1 MKRTLSL
8 CLCLTLLLN
17 ALALFGGCARQNEI
31 NMEGFSI
38 VYPSDKELTTTF
50 RSQTIA
56 FAANVEK
63 ATGTRIKTL
72 PDTQSAEKEILVGLT
87 DREES
92 TKAYERIKGNGFAIE
107 IKENTIV
114 IVGNTPIMTLYAMQY
129 FTEQY
134 LGVEKQSTTLSLPR
148 KVTRNKLPT
157 VELANSSGALCSFV
171 YDAALD
177 TKPGNKWTTAYS
189 DYDYDYPYQVLLDC
203 LDALVRQTDLRKN
216 DFTKK
221 ADDTEPD
228 GTEVLIGL
236 PNRAEVR
243 ECLDTIPD
251 EYAGVFVK
259 NGKVI
264 VTARSDSALTRS
276 REMFIDLIKDA
287 TLTAEDGTLS
297 ILFPCDLALTDAYFG
312 DYVTDFPKPEGLELY
327 NIQDAGEG
335 ALQYLY
341 MGEGVNAQ
349 TFGTYCET
357 LVSQGYTPLMENK
370 VEESLFAT
378 YTNKKANV
386 SLYVAY
392 NAFLHGADEYDYEP
406 RLRVVSAPL
415 EEYTAPSSDIITADP
430 AYNKTTD
437 SSITAINLPSSDVG
451 MGYVVML
458 EDGRFVVFD
467 GGSNNEFNEK
477 LNATHL
483 WNTLAGLYQKANGK
497 APSASDPIKIAA
509 WVITHSHSDHY
520 QVFDQF
526 LTQYAKGN
534 NVKLEYLLGNFPS
547 EMATYNAGGSSPH
560 MTNSARDIAS
570 RAPGCKY
577 VRVHTGE
584 TYYFANLRID
594 VLYTQEDGNPLRY
607 DIFNDTSVSLR
618 FTMTATDA
626 NGNRVTNEEATV
638 TSVWLADTFIYG
650 SRFMTAMYGDT
661 LQSDMVQLAHHGNVG
676 CESPLYRCIAPKLV
690 WFPHVY
696 TAFKSYTNGTRTDWQ
711 SKVDRDLVF
720 DIGSVDYVFVS
731 DVNCIT
737 LPLRATGIDY
747 DGIFDAITGEA
758 ITYVTYDSNVPGAA
772 VTIP

>member
-1 MKRTLSL
+1 M
-8 CLCLTLLLN
+8 CLCLALLLS

-38 VYPSDKELTTTF
+38 VYPSDEEMTTTF

-63 ATGTRIKTL
+63 ATGTRIQTL
-72 PDTQSAEKEILVGLT
+72 PDTRSADKEILVGLT

-92 TKAYERIKGNGFAIE
+92 VKAYERIKGNGFV
-107 IKENTIV
+107 IKVEENTIV
-114 IVGNTPIMTLYAMQY
+114 IVGSTPIMTLYAMQY

-148 KVTRNKLPT
+148 KVMRNKLPT
-157 VELANSSGALCSFV
+157 VELANSSEALSSFV
-171 YDAALD
+171 YDATLD
-177 TKPGNKWTTAYS
+177 TKPGNKWTTAYA

-203 LDALVRQTDLRKN
+203 LDALVKQTDLRKN
-216 DFTKK
+216 DFVKK
-221 ADDTEPD
+221 ADDTEAE
-228 GTEVLIGL
+228 GTEILIGL
-236 PNRAEVR
+236 PNREEVR

-259 NGKVI
+259 NGKVV
-264 VTARSDSALTRS
+264 VTARSDSALSKS

-287 TLTAEDGTLS
+287 TRTAKDGTLS
-297 ILFPCDLALTDAYFG
+297 VVFPCDLALTEAYFG
-312 DYVTDFPKPEGLELY
+312 DYVTDFPKPEGVALY
-327 NIQDAGEG
+327 NIQDAGEN

-349 TFGTYCET
+349 AFHTYCET
-357 LVSQGYTPLMENK
+357 LVSQGYTLLMENE

-378 YTNKKANV
+378 YTNKKTDVA
-386 SLYVAY
+386 LYVAY
-392 NAFLHGADEYDYEP
+392 NAFAHAANEYDYEP

-415 EEYTAPSSDIITADP
+415 DGYTTPSSDIITANPRYD
-430 AYNKTTD
+430 KKTD
-437 SSITAINLPSSDVG
+437 STITAINLPSTDVG

-467 GGSNNEFNEK
+467 GGSNNENNK
-477 LNATHL
+477 NLNAAHL
-483 WNTLAGLYQKANGK
+483 WDALAGLYQKANGK
-497 APSASDPIKIAA
+497 APSASDPIQIAA
-509 WVITHSHSDHY
+509 WIITHSHSDHY

-526 LTQYAKGN
+526 LAQYAKDN
-534 NVKLEYLLGNFPS
+534 TVKLEYLLGNFPS
-547 EMATYNAGGSSPH
+547 EIATYNAGGRSMH
-560 MTNSARDIAS
+560 MTNAARDIAS
-570 RAPGCKY
+570 KAPGCKY
-577 VRVHTGE
+577 VRIHTGE
-584 TYYFANLRID
+584 TYYFANLKID

-626 NGNRVTNEEATV
+626 NGNSVTNKEAKV
-638 TSVWLADTFIYG
+638 TSVWLADTFVYG
-650 SRFMTAMYGDT
+650 SRFMTAMYGNT
-661 LQSDMVQLAHHGNVG
+661 LRADMVQLAHHGNVG
-676 CESPLYRCIAPKLV
+676 CESPLYRCIAPELV

-696 TAFKSYTNGTRTDWQ
+696 KSFVDYTNGARTDWQ

-720 DIGSVDYVFVS
+720 DMGCVDYVFVS

-747 DGIFDAITGEA
+747 NGIFDAITGEA

-772 VTIP
+772 VIIP

>member
-1 MKRTLSL
+1 MKRILSI
-8 CLCLTLLLN
+8 CLCL
-17 ALALFGGCARQNEI
+17 ALLFGTLTVLGGCGRKSSVD
-31 NMEGFSI
+31 MEGFSV
-38 VYPSDKELTTTF
+38 VYPSNTDVSATF
-50 RSQTIA
+50 QSQALA

-63 ATGTRIKTL
+63 ATGTRIRTM

-92 TKAYERIKGNGFAIE
+92 VKAHESIKKNGFVIRVSE
-107 IKENTIV
+107 DVIV
-114 IVGNTPIMTLYAMQY
+114 IVGSTPIMTMYAMQY

-134 LGVEKQSTTLSLPR
+134 LDVDEQSTTLSLPR
-148 KVTRNKLPT
+148 KVTRNRLKT
-157 VELANSSGALCSFV
+157 VELANSNEALCSFV
-171 YDAALD
+171 YEASLD
-177 TKPGNKWTTAYS
+177 TKPGNKWVSAYS
-189 DYDYDYPYQVLLDC
+189 QYDYDYPYQVLLDC
-203 LDALVRQTDLRKN
+203 IDALVAQTELRKK
-216 DFTKK
+216 DFTQKT
-221 ADDTEPD
+221 DDED
-228 GTEVLIGL
+228 ASGTEVLIGL
-236 PNRAEVR
+236 ANRPEVR
-243 ECLDTIPD
+243 ECLDSIPD
-251 EYAGVFVK
+251 EHAGVFVR
-259 NGKVI
+259 NGKVV

-312 DYVTDFPKPEGLELY
+312 NYVTDFPRPEGVELY

-341 MGEGVNAQ
+341 MGEGVNAKA
-349 TFGTYCET
+349 FHTYRET
-357 LVSQGYTPLMENK
+357 LISQGYTPLMENK

-406 RLRVVSAPL
+406 RLRVISAPL
-415 EEYTAPSSDIITADP
+415 EEYTVPSSDIITADP
-430 AYNKTTD
+430 AYDKTTD

-458 EDGRFVVFD
+458 EDGRFVIFD
-467 GGSNNEFNEK
+467 GGSNDKNNKK

-483 WNTLAGLYQKANGK
+483 WNTLVGLYQKANGK
-497 APSASDPIKIAA
+497 APTEREPVQIAA
-509 WVITHSHSDHY
+509 WIITHSHSDHY
-520 QVFDQF
+520 QVFEQF
-526 LTQYAKGN
+526 LAEYVKTNAA
-534 NVKLEYLLGNFPS
+534 KLECLLGNFPS
-547 EMATYNAGGSSPH
+547 EIATYNAGGRDMR

-570 RAPGCKY
+570 KAPGCKY

-584 TYYFANLRID
+584 TYYFANLKID

-607 DIFNDTSVSLR
+607 EIFNDTSLSLR

-650 SRFMTAMYGDT
+650 SRFMTAMYGNT
-661 LQSDMVQLAHHGNVG
+661 LRADMVQLAHHGNVG

-696 TAFKSYTNGTRTDWQ
+696 KSFVNYTNGTRTDWQ